1 MLMTIHIEELA
12 FDTIIG
18 ILDFER
24 ITPQKIIINIK
35 IEYLYEN
42 NRFINYVDVIKLIEE
57 QMLEKKYELLETAI
71 DELTKYILLKYP
83 QIQQL
88 TLKIMKPNI
97 IKNAK
102 VSLSSTWNKIQ
113 N

>member
-1 MLMTIHIEELA
+1 MLMTIHIEELT

-24 ITPQKIIINIK
+24 MTPQKVIINMEIK
-35 IEYLYEN
+35 YLYEN
-42 NRFINYVDVIKLIEE
+42 NSFINYADVIQLIEK
-57 QMLEKKYELLETAI
+57 QLLEKKYELLETAI
-71 DELTKYILLKYP
+71 DELRKYILLKYP

-102 VSLSSTWNKIQ
+102 VALSSTWNKIQ